1 MPDNFFVA
9 SERMYDSSKV
19 LHESNQFHNACYLA
33 GYVLECYGKILI
45 EKAMGGRPK
54 DYGHDLR
61 KMDTELGYFLTS
73 SSAGGGSF
81 RKYYFDSAVQCP
93 GLRGGMAGAGI
104 DGWNPFNRYSDS
116 VNWGQIA
123 SGHFQN
129 EREICFEKIV
139 EMYIDGVI

>member
-19 LHESNQFHNACYLA
+19 LHESSHFHNACYLA

-54 DYGHDLR
+54 SYGHDLTR
-61 KMDTELGYFLTS
+61 MNTDLGYFLS
-73 SSAGGGSF
+73 SGSSGGGSF
-81 RKYYFDSAVQCP
+81 RKYYFDSVIHCP
-93 GLRGGMAGAGI
+93 GLRGTLPGI
-104 DGWNPFNRYSDS
+104 DRWDPFFRYSDS
-116 VNWGQIA
+116 ANWNQLA

-129 EREICFEKIV
+129 EKEICFEKIT